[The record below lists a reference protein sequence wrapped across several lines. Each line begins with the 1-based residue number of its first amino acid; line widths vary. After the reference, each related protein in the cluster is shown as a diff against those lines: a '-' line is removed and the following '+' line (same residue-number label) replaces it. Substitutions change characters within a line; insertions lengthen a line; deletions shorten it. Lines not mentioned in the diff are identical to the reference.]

1 MDWGNIKQSEQIKCA
16 IHLTSQRGWITWR
29 AQLKTV
35 WPLVESTSFNAWK
48 ISLQNRK
55 AKWPQNSFVFIPD
68 LVFKRYVQLFKWKCP
83 LFFAKLPEREWLKND
98 NKKFSVWF
106 VERTRRVCRP
116 CRATTRC
123 LDNNKQK
130 KSSQKMILPLRLRL
144 YHKCL
149 HVANIHGK
157 PFIARSWRMS
167 CRNLRWT
174 FLVNNGWPYLTT
186 FKNWL
191 FRDSLLTCAL
201 GGLSPVLCP
210 HYPDGSSPGE
220 EKKIWRTLK
229 TIDIK

>member
-16 IHLTSQRGWITWR
+16 IHLTSQCGWITWR

-106 VERTRRVCRP
+106 VERTKPVCRP

-123 LDNNKQK
+123 LNYNKQK
-130 KSSQKMILPLRLRL
+130 KNFSQNDFASAFAFVTQM
-144 YHKCL
+144 
-149 HVANIHGK
+149 
-157 PFIARSWRMS
+157 
-167 CRNLRWT
+167 
-174 FLVNNGWPYLTT
+174 
-186 FKNWL
+186 
-191 FRDSLLTCAL
+191 LTC
-201 GGLSPVLCP
+201 CK
-210 HYPDGSSPGE
+210 YPWQTFYCQ
-220 EKKIWRTLK
+220 IMTN
-229 TIDIK
+229 